1 MLTQK
6 KVEITAFVYVLEI
19 VREGILRKKTA
30 ALLDFVQITSPPSP
44 PNLDNLYNFFSDVE
58 IQELKA
64 SLGL

>member
-30 ALLDFVQITSPPSP
+30 ALLDFVQITSPPP
-44 PNLDNLYNFFSDVE
+44 PNLDKLHNFFLNAKNAD
-58 IQELKA
+58 
-64 SLGL
+64 